1 MVLLR
6 ATQKVLKFLPES
18 DGDAGGSATALGDWY
33 VNRIV
38 VDRQPLLLL
47 MSSLSS
53 IAAITTARDLK
64 SLPRRL
70 ASIVGNR
77 LSRLGIDQR
86 ALECEVEAMSV
97 VVVARTENRSVLGQ
111 MVDFAKM
118 IPFYLPESG
127 WTESDLRIAEDRLAE
142 TPCRSGGRFE
152 DVIFPRETSVRL
164 LENKWGVGT
173 VH

>member
-6 ATQKVLKFLPES
+6 ATKKVLRFLPES
-18 DGDAGGSATALGDWY
+18 NGDAVVSATALGDWY

-38 VDRQPLLLL
+38 VDCQPLLLL
-47 MSSLSS
+47 VSSLSLL
-53 IAAITTARDLK
+53 AVITPARDLK
-64 SLPRRL
+64 SLPKRL

-77 LSRLGIDQR
+77 LSCLGIDQR
-86 ALECEVEAMSV
+86 ALECEVEAMSA
-97 VVVARTENRSVLGQ
+97 VAVATTADRSVLGQ

-127 WTESDLRIAEDRLAE
+127 WTESDLRVAEHRLAE

-152 DVIFPRETSVRL
+152 DVIFPRKKAVRL
-164 LENKWGVGT
+164 LESKWRVGT
-173 VH
+173 LQ